1 MSCGLAITAALL
13 LSDPNIVAAAAQPPV
28 VVGAPLSVAG
38 EPFFSDLVSRASILK
53 AVVDGWSASGVA
65 DQPGFFAGEAFTRF
79 KVQAGELAALDMQGH
94 IILRD
99 RGADGDLKCI
109 LRGISED
116 MPGRVA
122 AVEAATSPQERAVAL
137 AELSHLFDDNVEVIT
152 APPAPE
158 V

>member
-1 MSCGLAITAALL
+1 MSCGLAITAVLL
-13 LSDPNIVAAAAQPPV
+13 LTDPNVAISAAQPAFEA
-28 VVGAPLSVAG
+28 GAPVSVAG
-38 EPFFSDLVSRASILK
+38 EPMFADIVARSGALK
-53 AVVDGWSASGVA
+53 AQTEAWAASGAA
-65 DQPGFFAGEAFTRF
+65 DQPGFFQTEAWTAFRDGT
-79 KVQAGELAALDMQGH
+79 LALAEMDMQGH

-116 MPGRVA
+116 IPGRI
-122 AVEAATSPQERAVAL
+122 EAFQGAGSREERAVAL
-137 AELSHLFDDNVEVIT
+137 AELTHLFDDNAEVIT

>member
-13 LSDPNIVAAAAQPPV
+13 LSDPTVALSAAQPAFEAGVP
-28 VVGAPLSVAG
+28 PSVAT
-38 EPFFSDLVSRASILK
+38 EPFFSDLVERASVLK
-53 AVVDGWSASGVA
+53 ALVDDWAASGA
-65 DQPGFFAGEAFTRF
+65 ANQPGFFTGAAFTDF
-79 KVQAGELAALDMQGH
+79 KAQAGALSERDMQGH
-94 IILRD
+94 IILKE

-122 AVEAATSPQERAVAL
+122 ALEAAASAEERAVAL
-137 AELSHLFDDNVEVIT
+137 AELSHLFEDNAEVIT

>member
-13 LSDPNIVAAAAQPPV
+13 LSDPTVALSAAQPAFEAGVP
-28 VVGAPLSVAG
+28 PSVAT
-38 EPFFSDLVSRASILK
+38 EPFFSDLVQRASVLK
-53 AVVDGWSASGVA
+53 ALVDDWAATGAA
-65 DQPGFFAGEAFTRF
+65 NQPGFFTGAAFTDF
-79 KVQAGELAALDMQGH
+79 KAQAGALSERDMQGH
-94 IILRD
+94 IILKE

-122 AVEAATSPQERAVAL
+122 ALEAAASAEERAVAL
-137 AELSHLFDDNVEVIT
+137 AELSHLFEDNAEVIT